1 MQINGQECRVIT
13 VRANYNNIV
22 YFCSPLAWKTN
33 DITGINYSI
42 RGDFPHSRTQ
52 SFTGFVVH
60 QDIKYPVTGTKD
72 IHGNIYFY
80 LMPQYAENH
89 YDGTRI

>member
-1 MQINGQECRVIT
+1 MLVNGQECRVIT
-13 VRANYNNIV
+13 VRANLNNIV
-22 YFCSPLAWKTN
+22 SFYAPMAWKTN
-33 DITGINYSI
+33 DITGVDYSI

-60 QDIKYPVTGTKD
+60 QDIKYTVTGTKD
-72 IHGNIYFY
+72 INGNIYFY